1 MPYAP
6 AYVGIVTLDL
16 SKVLMFKFHYDYIK
30 NKYGNNS
37 ILLFTGTKTEYIYE
51 DLSKDTETF
60 YFRNDSNI

>member
-51 DLSKDTETF
+51 DFSKDTETF